1 MNKVEL
7 TVFYSEVLKQKK
19 TIWKGKVMCKDILS
33 KDKLC
38 SSLNHLFIFKSCGN
52 PEMIVGR
59 IILDANCKA
68 EKKNIFK

>member
-19 TIWKGKVMCKDILS
+19 TICLEVMCKDILS

>member
-1 MNKVEL
+1 
-7 TVFYSEVLKQKK
+7 
-19 TIWKGKVMCKDILS
+19 MCKDILS

-38 SSLNHLFIFKSCGN
+38 SSLNHLLIFKSCGN
-52 PEMIVGR
+52 PEMVVGR